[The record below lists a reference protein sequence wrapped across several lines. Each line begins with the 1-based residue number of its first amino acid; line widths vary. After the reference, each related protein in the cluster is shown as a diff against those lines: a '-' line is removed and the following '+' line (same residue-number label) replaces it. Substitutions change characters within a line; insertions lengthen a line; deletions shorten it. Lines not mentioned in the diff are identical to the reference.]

1 MAHTGD
7 TQRYAPGEGGRAL
20 PVRGGRR
27 ARRKAEKEE
36 RRRLAEEEAGRLTAA
51 HDVDPRLGRAAAPPA
66 APPQQVVA
74 ADPERVLVR
83 LRPHGRALTLP
94 VLLLLAICLAGGYFG
109 SWFPEP
115 WENALL
121 LVSLAGVAVFVTLL
135 PVLVWLN
142 RRYTVTTRRL
152 IVSHGFF
159 VRTRQELL
167 HSRGYDVT
175 LRRGPLQHLHRSG
188 HVSINAGLESPVVLR
203 DVPSAV
209 LVVQALQ
216 DLMEE
221 NANMVAERRRQEES
235 RRGRPGDPARR
246 QQDEPRSVWPDDT
259 QPWQRG

>member
-1 MAHTGD
+1 
-7 TQRYAPGEGGRAL
+7 
-20 PVRGGRR
+20 
-27 ARRKAEKEE
+27 
-36 RRRLAEEEAGRLTAA
+36 
-51 HDVDPRLGRAAAPPA
+51 
-66 APPQQVVA
+66 VA
-74 ADPERVLVR
+74 
-83 LRPHGRALTLP
+83 
-94 VLLLLAICLAGGYFG
+94 
-109 SWFPEP
+109 
-115 WENALL
+115 
-121 LVSLAGVAVFVTLL
+121 LAGVTVFVTLL

-188 HVSINAGLESPVVLR
+188 HVTINAGLESPVVLR

-235 RRGRPGDPARR
+235 RRGRPGDAAWR
-246 QQDEPRSVWPDDT
+246 QPDVWPDDT